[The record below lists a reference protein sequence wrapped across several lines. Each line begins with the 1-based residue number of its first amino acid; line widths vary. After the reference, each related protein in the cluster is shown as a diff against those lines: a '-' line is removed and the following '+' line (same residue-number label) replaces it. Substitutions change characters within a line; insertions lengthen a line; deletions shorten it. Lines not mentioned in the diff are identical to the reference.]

1 MGEKGARGGVVEL
14 MVVIAPK
21 GTDRATKLS
30 GDPGEVYE
38 GGKCVGLQPQRISL
52 KKMKKSSK
60 ITK

>member
-1 MGEKGARGGVVEL
+1 